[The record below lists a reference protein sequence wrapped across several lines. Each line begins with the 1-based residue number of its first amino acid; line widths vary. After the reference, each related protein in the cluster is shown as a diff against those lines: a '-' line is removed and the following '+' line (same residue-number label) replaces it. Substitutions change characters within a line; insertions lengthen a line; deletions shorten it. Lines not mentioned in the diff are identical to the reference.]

1 MPNPSGAIRRK
12 LSTARRMGPR
22 AALERLTEPARQ
34 WIHLS
39 EDHVWYEL
47 DLTAERP
54 TLALPDRVR
63 LARATASELHRVA
76 ELGRSDAEVES
87 WHAEGHELWLALDS
101 ASDDL
106 LFGCWIF
113 LERAPAVA
121 APGGWLDLPLGAVC
135 LEGGTTTRR
144 ARGGG
149 IAPASIVAVADALQ
163 EAGVRMVITKIDL
176 ENEPARRTAVKCGF
190 REIGVMHLRRLGPRK
205 RVWFTSVSGT
215 MGRELARQLGG

>member
-1 MPNPSGAIRRK
+1 MPNPPGVIMRK
-12 LSTARRMGPR
+12 LATARRMGAR
-22 AALERLTEPARQ
+22 AALERLTEPARTR
-34 WIHLS
+34 IHLS

-47 DLTAERP
+47 DLAADRP
-54 TLALPDRVR
+54 TLALPDGVR

-76 ELGRSDAEVES
+76 ELWRSDAEVES
-87 WHAEGHELWLALDS
+87 WHAEGHELWLTLET
-101 ASDDL
+101 ASDGL

-113 LERAPAVA
+113 RARAPALA
-121 APGGWLDLPLGAVC
+121 APGGWLDLPLGAAC
-135 LEGGTTTRR
+135 LEGGTTTPR

-163 EAGVRMVITKIDL
+163 EEGVRTVITKIDV

-215 MGRELARQLGG
+215 TGGELARQLGG